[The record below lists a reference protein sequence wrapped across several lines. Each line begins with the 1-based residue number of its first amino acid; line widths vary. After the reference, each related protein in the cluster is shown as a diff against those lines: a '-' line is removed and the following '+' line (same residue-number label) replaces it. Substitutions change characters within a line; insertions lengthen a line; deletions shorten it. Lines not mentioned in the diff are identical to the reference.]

1 MADLVFVDTNVFLYS
16 LDHANLKKQ
25 AAARQWRNELW
36 KSRRGRISFQVLQE
50 FYVNVSQKWPA
61 YRSEARVE
69 IKDLIAWHPVMV
81 DYAILERG
89 WKILD
94 RFQLSFWDAMIVA
107 AAKSASCRYLL
118 TEDLQPNQDL
128 DGVIVLNPFLT
139 DPAALFRE

>member
-1 MADLVFVDTNVFLYS
+1 
-16 LDHANLKKQ
+16 
-25 AAARQWRNELW
+25 
-36 KSRRGRISFQVLQE
+36 
-50 FYVNVSQKWPA
+50 
-61 YRSEARVE
+61 
-69 IKDLIAWHPVMV
+69 MV